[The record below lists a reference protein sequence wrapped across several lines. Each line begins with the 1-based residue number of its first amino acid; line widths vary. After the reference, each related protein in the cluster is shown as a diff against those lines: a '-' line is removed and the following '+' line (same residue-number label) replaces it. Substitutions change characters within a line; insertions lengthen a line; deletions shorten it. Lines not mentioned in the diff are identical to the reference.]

1 MQFNLLEEKTMLKTY
16 NKHNL
21 DELEVLEN
29 ELKEYVLAQDTKA
42 NDLFYGTIEIRE
54 KHPDSFVQG
63 KLWRQECVDS
73 VKKCEDIISYMENLI
88 IINDLE
94 LQIDCID

>member
-1 MQFNLLEEKTMLKTY
+1 MLKTY

-29 ELKEYVLAQDTKA
+29 KLKEYVLAQDTKA

-54 KHPDSFVQG
+54 KHLVYPN
-63 KLWRQECVDS
+63 CV
-73 VKKCEDIISYMENLI
+73 KFEW
-88 IINDLE
+88 
-94 LQIDCID
+94 